1 MLRVAIQMD
10 PIEAVDIESDTTFL
24 QAMEAQNRGYPVWVY
39 DFRTLALEAL
49 SRARSLDDPGEAHR
63 RMSVDRVRLQLN

>member
-49 SRARSLDDPGEAHR
+49 SRARSLDDPTEAHR
-63 RMSVDRVRLQLN
+63 QISVDRVRLQLN

>member
-24 QAMEAQNRGYPVWVY
+24 QAMEAQNRGYPVWV
-39 DFRTLALEAL
+39 
-49 SRARSLDDPGEAHR
+49 
-63 RMSVDRVRLQLN
+63 